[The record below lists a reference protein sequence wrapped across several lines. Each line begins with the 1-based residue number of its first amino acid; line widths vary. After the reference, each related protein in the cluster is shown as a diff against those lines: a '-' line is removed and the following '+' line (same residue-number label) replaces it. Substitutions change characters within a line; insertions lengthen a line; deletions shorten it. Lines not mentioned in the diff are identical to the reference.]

1 MDGDVFAQ
9 PLYLSNFTI
18 NGASHDVLYVA
29 TSNNSV
35 YAFDAD
41 SNTGAN
47 ANPLWKVNLG
57 TPCPPSG
64 NIYSTTGIVGTP
76 VISLTNNAIYV
87 VAATLDA
94 SGNWVKSIHALD
106 LTTGAEL
113 FGGPMVIQ
121 AVVNGK
127 GDGNDGAGHV
137 PFNPQ
142 IQNERSA
149 LLLGRM
155 KYVSPNG
162 KVTYRDTVYIAFAS
176 YGDQGPYHGWV
187 IAYDALTL
195 QQVAVWNSTPNA
207 KTWPSGYPI
216 AAGGI
221 WMSGYGPASDGRFVY
236 FMTGNGGFDPAD
248 QSYGDSIVQM
258 ETKNGLAVGNY
269 FTPSDEHSLD
279 DADEDLGSGGL
290 MLLPDSV
297 GSVKHPDLLVGAGKD
312 GRIFLVDRY
321 DMGKFVANANHVVQ
335 EVDGQIGGMWSGPAY
350 FNNKIYFGG
359 QYDSIK
365 AFSIS
370 NATISTSPTAATTT
384 QFTYPGPTP
393 SISSDGTTNGI
404 VWALDTQGYNN
415 GGEAVL
421 HAYNAANLKELYN
434 NTMITFRDSIGNAVE
449 FVPPTIANGKVYVG
463 VQGEVAVFGELS
475 HGPPP
480 LP

>member
-1 MDGDVFAQ
+1 MNWFQKLGRRGFRWACAQRVAAAVGAALAMAAPAIAQVNVTTFHNDNARDGLNSAETILAPSTVNPGLFGLLFKVPVDGDVFAQ

-290 MLLPDSV
+290 MLLPNSV
-297 GSVKHPDLLVGAGKD
+297 GSVKHPDLLVERVRTGE
-312 GRIFLVDRY
+312 Y
-321 DMGKFVANANHVVQ
+321 SWSTDMTWASSSRMRTMWCRKWTAKLAACGVVRR
-335 EVDGQIGGMWSGPAY
+335 
-350 FNNKIYFGG
+350 
-359 QYDSIK
+359 
-365 AFSIS
+365 
-370 NATISTSPTAATTT
+370 ISTIRSTSAVSTTA
-384 QFTYPGPTP
+384 
-393 SISSDGTTNGI
+393 
-404 VWALDTQGYNN
+404 
-415 GGEAVL
+415 
-421 HAYNAANLKELYN
+421 
-434 NTMITFRDSIGNAVE
+434 
-449 FVPPTIANGKVYVG
+449 
-463 VQGEVAVFGELS
+463 
-475 HGPPP
+475 
-480 LP
+480 